1 MVSACK
7 ADVLTGGSVPTG
19 LNYRPTAKESSRLP
33 VDYDLGQDYRALSM
47 LGACPFI
54 ERIASFHSGHLWRVR
69 RGQDTSKANTSQK
82 GARKKTLM
90 ITASLFATGAF
101 EGYAPPH

>member
-54 ERIASFHSGHLWRVR
+54 ERIASFHSGHLWRGMEALFGLAGDHNPNAQPR
-69 RGQDTSKANTSQK
+69 NTVDSQR
-82 GARKKTLM
+82 AL
-90 ITASLFATGAF
+90 
-101 EGYAPPH
+101 YAAERV